1 MKPIITSE
9 QAKKAMNKTRVNSY
23 KATRNAYRAELD
35 NLMNFCRVNG
45 YDNPITFDVQ
55 RRMHELNSI
64 LYR

>member
-23 KATRNAYRAELD
+23 QATRNAYRAELD
-35 NLMNFCRVNG
+35 NLMQFVRING
-45 YDNPITFDVQ
+45 YDNPITFDAQ